1 MKFSNLRLIQQL
13 AILADLAGILPPE
26 QVKRYTGTY
35 VAPGESEEFDTSK
48 YGLTQSVGFFK
59 LVRMF
64 YCKKNT
70 DDMDRNKLRFMQ
82 LEDKADVMLTAA
94 LSSNP
99 NYRKELG
106 ISRFGLGNDLVI
118 KNVDVK
124 DAILQTTKLLESF
137 EKLLEI
143 DIDVSGSFKSMAK
156 QIPKAE
162 LIDEAFLD
170 RLFVNNNIASKLSTL
185 RQNLYFSRKD
195 FDNTPFA
202 MVLTPEELSSL
213 DYVFE
218 LGGDK
223 DVKIYHYPSKDNP
236 TANVLSINLGQGGD
250 DMVEIYCG
258 TQEGDK
264 HERIAAFTP
273 DNDTDDKE
281 FTRKI
286 RDAIE
291 AAVLSSDYRDSVI
304 NKLTYFLGVLDEL
317 EISST
322 HEMKV
327 T

>member
-13 AILADLAGILPPE
+13 AILADLAGILPPG
-26 QVKRYTGTY
+26 QAKQYTGTY

-48 YGLTQSVGFFK
+48 YGLTQPVWFFR

-64 YCKKNT
+64 HCKKNT
-70 DDMDRNKLRFMQ
+70 DDIDRDKLRFMQ
-82 LEDKADVMLTAA
+82 LADTADVMLRAA

-124 DAILQTTKLLESF
+124 EPLLQTTKLLESF

-143 DIDVSGSFKSMAK
+143 DFDVSGSFKSMAK

-170 RLFVNNNIASKLSTL
+170 RLFVNKNIASRLSTL

-195 FDNTPFA
+195 FDNSPFG
-202 MVLTPEELSSL
+202 MMLTDEELSSL

-218 LGGDK
+218 LGGNK

-236 TANVLSINLGQGGD
+236 TANVISINLGQGGD
-250 DMVEIYCG
+250 DIVEIYCG
-258 TQEGDK
+258 KQKDDK
-264 HERIAAFTP
+264 HERIAAFIP
-273 DNDTDDKE
+273 DNDTDDEE

-286 RDAIE
+286 RNAIE
-291 AAVLSSDYRDSVI
+291 AAVLSSDYRDSVV

-317 EISST
+317 ETSST